1 MRTYA
6 NMYIYMYTCIYICIH
21 TQPPEILNPVSLKQ
35 ASVAHCTASRS
46 SVAAD
51 RRWSRI
57 CTKTP
62 NPQP

>member
-1 MRTYA
+1 MR
-6 NMYIYMYTCIYICIH
+6 IYMYTCVYIYIYVYIH